1 MPLPGFR
8 RAELLDFR
16 DGADFL
22 ELGDECLCRVLRNA
36 FFDCLGG
43 SVDNAL
49 RLDQTETGGV
59 LDDLDDLDLVG
70 ADFLQDDVELRLL
83 FLGGSSLCRT
93 ARDDCNGSRCAD
105 AELLLKLLDEFGEL
119 ENGHALDF
127 FHKFLKIC
135 HFFILRNFIFCVPPL
150 RRGVVIKPVAPS
162 FPRSCS
168 GRPQAP

>member
-83 FLGGSSLCRT
+83 FLGGAASAAPPATTATGAAALTPNSSSSSLTNLESSRT
-93 ARDDCNGSRCAD
+93 VM
-105 AELLLKLLDEFGEL
+105 LL
-119 ENGHALDF
+119 
-127 FHKFLKIC
+127 ISS
-135 HFFILRNFIFCVPPL
+135 I
-150 RRGVVIKPVAPS
+150 S
-162 FPRSCS
+162 F
-168 GRPQAP
+168 